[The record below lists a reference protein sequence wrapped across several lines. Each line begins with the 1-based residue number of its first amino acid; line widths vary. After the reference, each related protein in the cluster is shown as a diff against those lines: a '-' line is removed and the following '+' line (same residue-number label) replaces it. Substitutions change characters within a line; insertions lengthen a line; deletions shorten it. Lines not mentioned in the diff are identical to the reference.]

1 MPQLLVIAGC
11 NGAGKSSFSQVLS
24 PDAVEVFDYDK
35 HYLRIY
41 QSLIPTEFQE
51 TMAHNMA
58 FGELEKQIQEA
69 IDRRQSFSYETN
81 FNSTPLHWPAV
92 FKKNHYEVNMIY
104 FCLDSIAEA
113 KRRVAIRVENNGHY
127 VPDAEI
133 EKRFREG
140 YANLNK
146 HFEFF
151 DNLHLFNS
159 SFYNR
164 TPQYCVSFQ
173 KGKLIKK
180 DHLPHF
186 FKDVIPA
193 LYSAS

>member
-35 HYLRIY
+35 HYLGIY

-69 IDRRQSFSYETN
+69 IDQRQSFSYETN

-92 FKKNHYEVNMIY
+92 FKKNHYEVN
-104 FCLDSIAEA
+104 
-113 KRRVAIRVENNGHY
+113 KV
-127 VPDAEI
+127 
-133 EKRFREG
+133 
-140 YANLNK
+140 NK
-146 HFEFF
+146 P
-151 DNLHLFNS
+151 LS
-159 SFYNR
+159 
-164 TPQYCVSFQ
+164 
-173 KGKLIKK
+173 
-180 DHLPHF
+180 
-186 FKDVIPA
+186 
-193 LYSAS
+193 